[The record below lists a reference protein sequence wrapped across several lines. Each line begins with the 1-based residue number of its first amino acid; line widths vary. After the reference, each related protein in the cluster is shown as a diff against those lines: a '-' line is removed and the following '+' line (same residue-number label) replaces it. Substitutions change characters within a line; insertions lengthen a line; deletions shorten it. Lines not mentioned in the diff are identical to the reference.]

1 MNDFRS
7 HLWDIFV
14 YIGIGALIVTLAGV
28 EDWLH
33 GTRHLLAAVETVEKL
48 SAALAVII
56 VPAILMLAGALVEPL
71 ANGFEKVVFW
81 VLRKAGRETTM
92 ARSGTALES
101 YIQRH
106 YTDRILGEGARPYP
120 LCKEYVEA
128 NGLSTTFMPF
138 LAKFGFYRSAAF
150 CFLVFG
156 FIEAWRFTSSLNEA
170 AGTAN
175 VTAFVSASIAFA
187 LVLIYLHRSRQF
199 LSYQAPAVYAAFLGP
214 VLSQL
219 LNKDRAAD

>member
-14 YIGIGALIVTLAGV
+14 YIGIGALILALTGAQ
-28 EDWLH
+28 DWLH
-33 GTRHLLAAVETVEKL
+33 GTRQLIAALDAVEKL

-56 VPAILMLAGALVEPL
+56 VPAILMLAGALIEPL

-81 VLRKAGRETTM
+81 LLRKAGRETTM

-101 YIQRH
+101 YIQRNF
-106 YTDRILGEGARPYP
+106 TDQILGEGARPYP

-150 CFLVFG
+150 CFLIFG
-156 FIEAWRFTSSLNEA
+156 IIEAWRFA
-170 AGTAN
+170 ASFDETVGTVNLA
-175 VTAFVSASIAFA
+175 ALASASVAFA
-187 LVLIYLHRSRQF
+187 LVIIYLHRSRQF

-214 VLSQL
+214 ILSQL
-219 LNKDRAAD
+219 LKKDRTPD

>member
-14 YIGIGALIVTLAGV
+14 YIGIGALILMLVGIQDL
-28 EDWLH
+28 LH
-33 GTRHLLAAVETVEKL
+33 STRHLNAVLEAVEKL

-71 ANGFEKVVFW
+71 ANGFEKIVFW
-81 VLRKAGRETTM
+81 LLRKAGRETTM
-92 ARSGTALES
+92 ARSGTALET
-101 YIQRH
+101 YIQKH
-106 YTDRILGEGARPYP
+106 FTDQILGEGARPYP

-150 CFLVFG
+150 CFLVYA
-156 FIEAWRFTSSLNEA
+156 IVEAWRFTASLDPA
-170 AGTAN
+170 AGTIN
-175 VTAFVSASIAFA
+175 DTALMSAVVAIA
-187 LVLIYLHRSRQF
+187 LVLIYLNRGRQF

-214 VLSQL
+214 VLSRL
-219 LNKDRAAD
+219 LEHYPKDG